1 MGFLINPYKF
11 VYGPV
16 ATFEDDYTTNTGWTQ
31 TGSTITVDSIANP
44 NQLKFLST
52 SGGTTDRVTK
62 SLGVTLSDTL
72 WYAEFDFVFSS
83 GTTIGDN
90 PLFIAFLLSA
100 GTSDQ
105 AGTSQDGLGFMGYKS
120 GGTSQVFMYKKDG
133 ASQTSS
139 PGVTITLGTTYYIR
153 LERTTATNLKMSVFT
168 DISRTTHQTGSPIN
182 FGISSGTTG
191 LTHIQ
196 HATYSAAGS
205 SSITASVDNTKI
217 YNDATP

>member
-1 MGFLINPYKF
+1 MGLIIDPYKF

-16 ATFEDDYTTNTGWTQ
+16 PTFQDDYTTDSGWTQ
-31 TGSTITVDSIANP
+31 TGTTITVDSIANP
-44 NQLKFLST
+44 NQVKFLST

-72 WYAEFDFVFSS
+72 WYAEFDFIFTS
-83 GTTIGDN
+83 GTTIGDD
-90 PLFIAFLLSA
+90 PLFLPFLLSA

-105 AGTSQDGLGFMGYKS
+105 GGTSQDGLGFYGYKT
-120 GGTSQVFMYKKDG
+120 GATSSVFMYKKDG

-139 PGVTITLGTTYYIR
+139 SGVTITLGTTYYIR

-217 YNDATP
+217 YDNATP